1 MQTGLREL
9 SSSDRSFGIV
19 RLLILLAFCGI
30 LSAES
35 SIVKADELH
44 AHPGSVV
51 FNAVQGIA
59 LSETR
64 SIFTFSA
71 LGGNLDWTLSKN
83 ASWILPDKLSGQD
96 EDVVK
101 IGVNTSGL
109 SSGIYNGNITIFSAE
124 STADPVVISVTLI
137 INPNVPVKA
146 TTWENGYSSAMSV
159 SVDDSQPSGF
169 DELVA
174 NGVIGTYAGWGTVPA
189 SFYTDYYNAGME
201 LACHTVNHICHDLSD
216 DVLRTQEIEPNIQG
230 IATYTPEPA
239 KDIITFVWPCGSTN
253 YREEAVASDYFLS
266 SRGYNWNM
274 LEDATPQNFMDLKS
288 FNSHEHT
295 PYPPADLKTVVDDA
309 INQKKWFNLVL
320 HNFNNDD
327 GAVTYAHNK
336 DIWVTSIGNVIKY
349 ILQRDRFILT
359 DYNSATDN
367 ITFNVS
373 RIQIPATS
381 WREFESAFGTNDVT
395 TFQIDVD
402 DIRTVDNV
410 LVDGVSNPFQLK
422 TINGNI
428 VVQTNVKLDY
438 ANTKYV
444 NVVYH
449 PTTIGL
455 TITGVTANNKVY
467 DGNTAAVLNTSGAVL
482 SGVVAGDVVTLI
494 TSGATGTFSGK
505 NAGTGKTII
514 TSGFAL
520 GGTDAVKYS
529 LTQPVTTA
537 DITKANLSITGVT
550 ANNKVYNGNTIGTLN
565 TLSAGLSGIIGTDV
579 VTLNSTAAIGTF
591 LNKNI
596 GTGKTVST
604 SGFVLEGT
612 DAGNYNFPFPSLT
625 ADITVAPL
633 TVTGV
638 TANNKVY
645 DGTTTATINTAG
657 AVLAGVAGSDII
669 TLNSGSV
676 TGTFADSN
684 IGIGKVVTISGF
696 TVSGTDLGNY
706 TFTQPTVFADITGV
720 LLTVTGVTAN
730 DKGYDGSTAATIN
743 KGSAVLVGVVTG
755 DVVTLV
761 TTGAAGTFVNKNA
774 GTGKTVNTSG
784 FTLSGADAGKYTV
797 IQPSAIASI
806 TKASLSVTGVT
817 ANSRP
822 YNGTTG
828 ATLNTSAAT
837 LAGVFGAD
845 AVSLIKTGAAGTFQ
859 TRNAGTGIPVTIT
872 GFTLGG
878 SDAVNYNLTQPS
890 STADITRAILTISGV
905 TANNKIY
912 DGTTAATLNN
922 GSAALAGVISGDGV
936 TLNSSGATGTFNDKN
951 VGTGKIVTTTGF
963 VIGGSDSGNYTLTQP
978 TATADILGIAL
989 TVTGITAN
997 NKIYNG
1003 TSAATLNTS
1012 GAALTGVIPGDVVSL
1027 VLTGA
1032 SGSFA
1037 NKNAGTG
1044 KVVSISGLTLSG
1056 ADAAKYSI
1064 TQPLT
1069 TANITKAG
1077 LTVSG
1082 VSAVSRSYNGTTA
1095 ASLNT
1100 GSATLTGVVSGD
1112 IVTLVSTGATG
1123 TFASRNVG
1131 SSIVVTTSGFTTSG
1145 ADAGNYNLT
1154 QPSVT
1159 ANITAAVLTVSG
1171 VTALNKIYDRT
1182 ASATL
1187 NTSVAVLT
1195 GIYGSDAVTLNK
1207 TGATGTFS
1215 NKNAGTSRL
1224 VTTSGFTPGG
1234 SDSGNYILSQPTTTA
1249 DITPVALNVT
1259 GITADNKIYD
1269 GTTSAVVNSGGAQLS
1284 GVLPG
1289 DNVTII
1295 SGSLTGAFEN
1305 KNAGTG
1311 KTVSV
1316 SGISLGGADAGNYT
1330 LTPPSVTAD
1339 ITKSGITVSGIIAN
1353 SRPYNS
1359 TTTATL
1365 QSGSATL
1372 EGIISSDAVN
1382 LISADATG
1390 TFADKHVGQGITVL
1404 SSGFTLGG
1412 PDAVNYSLSQPV
1424 LAADISVASLGISG
1438 LSVSDKVYDGT
1449 TNATLNKASAIL
1461 TGVYGSDNVSL
1472 VSAGATGSF
1481 INKNAGTGVAVIISG
1496 FSISGTDISN
1506 YILTQPS
1513 VTGNITPAAL
1523 AVTGITAG
1531 NKVYDGTVDA
1541 TLSVGSFS
1549 VTGVLGGDVVSLIT
1563 TGATGTFENK
1573 NAGNGKRVIISGLTL
1588 SGVDEGNYFVPEF
1601 TIMADITRAVLTVS
1615 GTTAP
1620 NKIYDGTTTAPLN
1633 TVGTMLQGSV
1643 GGDVVLLN
1651 STGAS
1656 GSFSDKNAG
1665 TAKAVTIS
1673 GFSISGS
1680 DAGNY
1685 TLIQPVLTCDI
1696 LPKPLIITANDLIKH
1711 YNADLI
1717 FTGTEI
1723 TAAGLV
1729 SGDPLPV
1736 VTISSQGA
1744 AASADVGKYDI
1755 SVSGGHDNNYVF
1767 TYIDGTLTVGKSE
1780 LIVTAENKTKV
1791 YGSENPELTVSYS
1804 GFFKNDNTSVLDVL
1818 PEITSTAE
1826 IISDAGIY
1834 PITLS
1839 GGSDNNYD
1847 IILVNGT
1854 LNILKAPLTITAEDK
1869 IKHYGESNP
1878 DLTINY
1884 SGFVA
1889 GQDSSIL
1896 DALPIAET
1904 DVNTETDAG
1913 VYDINVAGG
1922 SASNY
1927 SFIYNKGTF
1936 TIEKADQ
1943 VITFAEIPGNL
1954 HASDDYTLDA
1964 TSSSGLSVSFEVSD
1978 PAVASINGNILSVQ
1992 KEGSVTIIGVQEGD
2006 RNWNPATEVSQ
2017 TLITLPEFGSIPS
2030 LFTPNND
2037 GVNDHWYIP
2046 DIDRYGRVVVTIYN
2060 RYGQTVYQSDAYK
2073 NDWDGTWNGTPLPSA
2088 SYYYIIKSTAR
2099 SLIKGVVNIL
2109 R

>member
-9 SSSDRSFGIV
+9 SSCDRSLRIV
-19 RLLILLAFCGI
+19 RLLILLAFFGI
-30 LSAES
+30 LNVES

-44 AHPGSVV
+44 AHPSSVV

-59 LSETR
+59 LNDTR
-64 SIFTFSA
+64 SIFTFS
-71 LGGNLDWTLSKN
+71 LQGDNLDWTLSKD

-96 EDVVK
+96 QDIVK
-101 IGVNTSGL
+101 ISVNTSGL
-109 SSGIYNGNITIFSAE
+109 SSGIYNGNVTIVSAE

-189 SFYTDYYNAGME
+189 SFYTAYYNAGME
-201 LACHTVNHICHDLSD
+201 LACHTVNHICRDLPD

-230 IATYTPEPA
+230 LATYTPEPA
-239 KDIITFVWPCGSTN
+239 RDIITFVWPCGSTN

-274 LEDATPQNFMDLKS
+274 LEDATPVNFMDLKS

-381 WREFESAFGTNDVT
+381 WREFESAFGMNDVT
-395 TFQIDVD
+395 TLQIDVD

-438 ANTKYV
+438 TGTKNV

-455 TITGVTANNKVY
+455 TITGVSANNKVY
-467 DGNTAAVLNTSGAVL
+467 DGNTSAVLNTSGAVL

-505 NAGTGKTII
+505 NAGTGKTVI

-537 DITKANLSITGVT
+537 DITKANLSITGIT
-550 ANNKVYNGNTIGTLN
+550 ANNKVYNSNTIATLN
-565 TLSAGLSGIIGTDV
+565 TVSAGLSGIIGTDV
-579 VTLNSTAAIGTF
+579 VTLNSTAASGNF
-591 LNKNI
+591 SNKNI

-604 SGFVLEGT
+604 AGFILEGA
-612 DAGNYNFPFPSLT
+612 DAGNYNFSFPSLT

-657 AVLAGVAGSDII
+657 ALLAGVAGSDII

-676 TGTFADSN
+676 TGTFADPN
-684 IGIGKVVTISGF
+684 IGAGKVVTISGF

-730 DKGYDGSTAATIN
+730 DKEYDGSTSATIN
-743 KGSAVLVGVVTG
+743 KGSAVLVGVVSG

-774 GTGKTVNTSG
+774 GPGKTVNTSG

-828 ATLNTSAAT
+828 ATLNTSAAA
-837 LAGVFGAD
+837 LAGVFGTD
-845 AVSLIKTGAAGTFQ
+845 VVSLIKTGASGIFQ
-859 TRNAGTGIPVTIT
+859 TKNAGTGIPVTIT

-878 SDAVNYNLTQPS
+878 TDAVNYNLTQPS
-890 STADITRAILTISGV
+890 STADITRAVLTISGV

-912 DGTTAATLNN
+912 DGTTAATLNT
-922 GSAALAGVISGDGV
+922 GSAALVGVISGDAV

-951 VGTGKIVTTTGF
+951 IGTGKIVTTTGF
-963 VIGGSDSGNYTLTQP
+963 IIGGSGSGNYTLTQP

-1012 GAALTGVIPGDVVSL
+1012 GATLTGVIPGDIVSL
-1027 VLTGA
+1027 ILTGA
-1032 SGSFA
+1032 SGTFA

-1064 TQPLT
+1064 TQPSA

-1077 LTVSG
+1077 LTISG
-1082 VSAVSRSYNGTTA
+1082 VSAVSRIYNGTTA
-1095 ASLNT
+1095 ATLNT
-1100 GSATLTGVVSGD
+1100 GSAALTGVFSGD
-1112 IVTLVSTGATG
+1112 IVTLVSAGATG
-1123 TFASRNVG
+1123 TFASRNAG

-1159 ANITAAVLTVSG
+1159 ADITTAVLTISG
-1171 VTALNKIYDRT
+1171 VSALNRTYDRT
-1182 ASATL
+1182 ATATL
-1187 NTSVAVLT
+1187 NTSGAVLT
-1195 GIYGSDAVTLNK
+1195 GVYGSDAVTLNK
-1207 TGATGTFS
+1207 TGATGTFA
-1215 NKNAGTSRL
+1215 NKNAGTSKL
-1224 VTTSGFTPGG
+1224 VTTSGFTLVG
-1234 SDSGNYILSQPTTTA
+1234 SDSGNYSLSQPTATA
-1249 DITPVALNVT
+1249 DIAPVPLNVT

-1269 GTTSAVVNSGGAQLS
+1269 GTTSAVVNSGGALLS
-1284 GVLPG
+1284 GVLTG
-1289 DNVTII
+1289 DNVTLLY
-1295 SGSLTGAFEN
+1295 GSVTGTFPD

-1311 KTVSV
+1311 KTVSI
-1316 SGISLGGADAGNYT
+1316 SGISLGGADSGNYT
-1330 LTPPSVTAD
+1330 LNPPLVTAN
-1339 ITKSGITVSGIIAN
+1339 ITKSGLTVSGITAD
-1353 SRPYNS
+1353 SRPYNN

-1372 EGIISSDAVN
+1372 QGIIGTDAVN
-1382 LISADATG
+1382 LISSEATG
-1390 TFADKHVGQGITVL
+1390 TFADRHVGQGITVL
-1404 SSGFTLGG
+1404 TSGFTLGG

-1424 LAADISVASLGISG
+1424 LVADISAASLGIMG

-1449 TNATLNKASAIL
+1449 TNATLNKTGAIL
-1461 TGVYGSDNVSL
+1461 TGVYGSDIVSL
-1472 VSAGATGSF
+1472 VAGS
-1481 INKNAGTGVAVIISG
+1481 GVAVIIEG
-1496 FSISGTDISN
+1496 FSISGADQSN
-1506 YILTQPS
+1506 YFLTQPS
-1513 VTGNITPAAL
+1513 VTGKILPAAVS
-1523 AVTGITAG
+1523 VTGITAG
-1531 NKVYDGTVDA
+1531 NKVYDGSVDA
-1541 TLSVGSFS
+1541 TLSFGNISM
-1549 VTGVLGGDVVSLIT
+1549 TGILSGDVVNLIT
-1563 TGATGTFENK
+1563 AGATGAFEDK
-1573 NAGNGKRVIISGLTL
+1573 NAGNSKKVIISGLTL
-1588 SGVDEGNYFVPEF
+1588 TGVDAGNYFFPGF
-1601 TIMADITRAVLTVS
+1601 TITADIAKAVLTIS
-1615 GTTAP
+1615 GTTAQ
-1620 NKIYDGTTTAPLN
+1620 NKIYDGTTTASLN
-1633 TVGTMLQGSV
+1633 IVGSTLQGAV
-1643 GGDVVLLN
+1643 GGDDLLLN
-1651 STGAS
+1651 STGAR

-1665 TAKAVTIS
+1665 TAKNVAIS

-1680 DAGNY
+1680 DTGNY
-1685 TLIQPVLTCDI
+1685 TLLQPALTCDI
-1696 LPKPLIITANDLIKH
+1696 LPKPVTITANDMIKH
-1711 YNADLI
+1711 FNADLI

-1723 TAAGLV
+1723 SAAGLV
-1729 SGDPLPV
+1729 SGDALPV
-1736 VTISSQGA
+1736 VTLSSPGA
-1744 AASADVGKYDI
+1744 VASADVGKYDI
-1755 SVSGGHDNNYVF
+1755 SVSGANDNNYVF

-1804 GFFKNDNTSVLDVL
+1804 GFFKNDNASVVDVL
-1818 PEITSTAE
+1818 PVVTSTAGTM
-1826 IISDAGIY
+1826 SDAGTY

-1869 IKHYGESNP
+1869 RKHYGESNP

-1889 GQDSSIL
+1889 GQDSSVL
-1896 DALPIAET
+1896 DALPIAQT
-1904 DVNTETDAG
+1904 DVDTETDAG
-1913 VYDINVAGG
+1913 VYDINVAGA

-1927 SFIYNKGTF
+1927 SFVYDKGIF
-1936 TIEKADQ
+1936 TIDKADQ
-1943 VITFAEIPGNL
+1943 VITFAQIPGNL
-1954 HASDDYTLDA
+1954 HASDEYTLEA
-1964 TSSSGLSVSFEVSD
+1964 TSSSGLTVSFEVSD
-1978 PAVASINGNILSVQ
+1978 PTVASINGNILSVE
-1992 KEGSVTIIGVQEGD
+1992 KEGTVTIKGVQQGD
-2006 RNWNPATEVSQ
+2006 RNWNPAAEISQ

-2030 LFTPNND
+2030 LFTPNSD

-2046 DIDRYGRVVVTIYN
+2046 DIDRYGKVVVTIYN

-2088 SYYYIIKSTAR
+2088 SYYYIIKSTSR
-2099 SLIKGVVNIL
+2099 GLIKGVVNIL